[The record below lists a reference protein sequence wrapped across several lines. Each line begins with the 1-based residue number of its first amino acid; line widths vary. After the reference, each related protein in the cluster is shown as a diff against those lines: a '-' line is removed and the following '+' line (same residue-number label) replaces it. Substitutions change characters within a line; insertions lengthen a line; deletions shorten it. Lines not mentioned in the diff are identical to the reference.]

1 MAFASLLTLLDDIAT
16 TLDDVAVMTKL
27 AAKKTAGIL
36 GDDLAVN
43 AEQVTGSAA
52 ERELPI
58 VFKVA
63 LGSLVNKAILVPLAL
78 LLSAFAP
85 WAIVPLLMVGG
96 AYLSFEGTEKVLDFF
111 HKKRH
116 GAHDAAE
123 KEKAPAEFDENAR
136 VKGAIRTDFV
146 LSTEIIVIA
155 LGVISG
161 SLMQRALALT
171 VIAVLMTVGVYGVVA
186 FIVKIDDIGLWLLKK
201 RSAAAQFIGQGCV
214 AAMPLI
220 MKLLTIAGTIA
231 MLMVGG
237 GILLHNGFAHAAHAL
252 EHWQPAW
259 LATLLASFAAPV
271 ALGFAAGLL
280 LVGALHVKEKIFPTT

>member
-16 TLDDVAVMTKL
+16 TLDDVAVMTKV

-85 WAIVPLLMVGG
+85 WAIAPLLMAGG
-96 AYLSFEGTEKVLDFF
+96 AYLSFEGAEKVLDFF
-111 HKKRH
+111 HKKPH
-116 GAHDAAE
+116 ETHE
-123 KEKAPAEFDENAR
+123 KPPTEFDENAR

-161 SLMQRALALT
+161 TLTERALALT
-171 VIAVLMTVGVYGVVA
+171 LIAIIMTVGVYGVVA

-201 RSAAAQFIGQGCV
+201 RSAIAQWIGKGCV

-220 MKLLTIAGTIA
+220 MKLLTVAGTVA
-231 MLMVGG
+231 MLLVGG

-252 EHWQPAW
+252 EQWQPAW

-271 ALGFAAGLL
+271 ALGLATGLL
-280 LVGALHVKEKIFPTT
+280 LAGALHMKEKIFPAA

>member
-16 TLDDVAVMTKL
+16 TLDDVAVMTKV

-63 LGSLVNKAILVPLAL
+63 LGSLVNKAFLVPLAL

-96 AYLSFEGTEKVLDFF
+96 AYLSFEGAEKVLDFF
-111 HKKRH
+111 HKQRH

-123 KEKAPAEFDENAR
+123 KEKPPTEFDENAR

-171 VIAVLMTVGVYGVVA
+171 IIAILMTVGVYGVVA

-201 RSAAAQFIGQGCV
+201 RSAAAQFIGKGCV
-214 AAMPLI
+214 AAMPFI
-220 MKLLTIAGTIA
+220 MKLLTVAGTVA

-237 GILLHNGFAHAAHAL
+237 GILLHNGFTHAAHAL
-252 EHWQPAW
+252 EQWQPAW

-271 ALGFAAGLL
+271 ALGLATGLL
-280 LVGALHVKEKIFPTT
+280 LVGALHVKARLARAA

>member
-1 MAFASLLTLLDDIAT
+1 MAFASLLTLLDDISS

-27 AAKKTAGIL
+27 AAKKTAGIV

-63 LGSLVNKAILVPLAL
+63 FGSLINKAILVPLAL
-78 LLSAFAP
+78 LISAVAP
-85 WAIVPLLMVGG
+85 WLIAPMLIIGG
-96 AYLSFEGTEKVLDFF
+96 LYLSFEGVEKVLGFF
-111 HKKRH
+111 LHKSHKNNENQVVEFN
-116 GAHDAAE
+116 E
-123 KEKAPAEFDENAR
+123 KER

-161 SLMQRALALT
+161 SLLQKAMTLSIIAL
-171 VIAVLMTVGVYGVVA
+171 LMTVGVYGVVA
-186 FIVKIDDIGLWLLKK
+186 LIVKIDDIGLWLMKK
-201 RSAAAQFIGQGCV
+201 PAPLRLVGQGFV
-214 AAMPLI
+214 SAMPYL
-220 MKLLTIAGTIA
+220 MKSLTVIGTLA

-237 GILLHNGFAHAAHAL
+237 GILLHNGLAHFAHYL
-252 EHWQPAW
+252 EHLQPPYF
-259 LATLLASFAAPV
+259 ATLLSSFIVPIV
-271 ALGFAAGLL
+271 LGFVAGLL
-280 LVGALHVKEKIFPTT
+280 LVGLWHVKEKIFSSH

>member
-111 HKKRH
+111 HKKKH
-116 GAHDAAE
+116 SASAAPTP
-123 KEKAPAEFDENAR
+123 PAAFDENAR

-146 LSTEIIVIA
+146 LSTEIIVIT

-161 SLMQRALALT
+161 SLLQRTMAL
-171 VIAVLMTVGVYGVVA
+171 VFIAILMTVGVYGVVA

-201 RSAAAQFIGQGCV
+201 RSAAAQWVGRGCV
-214 AAMPLI
+214 AAMPFI
-220 MKLLTIAGTIA
+220 MKLLTVAGTIA
-231 MLMVGG
+231 MLLVGG

-259 LATLLASFAAPV
+259 LGSLLASFAAPV
-271 ALGFAAGLL
+271 ALGLATGLL
-280 LVGALHVKEKIFPTT
+280 LVGALHVKAKLFPAA